1 MGITNRGWLP
11 ARTVQDPMPNQLPP
25 SYDGLQRGTSSNNH
39 RGGGIISQRCNPG
52 NTTTPRE
59 FCLSDF
65 PGGKE
70 GWGPETSSKPEML
83 KSVHEGRVFQ
93 DGRTPSPSR
102 SYPSRRLDDQVGPEG
117 CISPGPHSPRS
128 SKIPGVWL
136 EQQIL
141 PVQMPAFQVVY
152 SSLGLHQTTKTSSW
166 FSETDRMPPDNLLR
180 RHPISTSGQGPAVQN
195 LTVSL
200 PAVSVPGIV
209 NQ

>member
-1 MGITNRGWLP
+1 MG
-11 ARTVQDPMPNQLPP
+11 D
-25 SYDGLQRGTSSNNH
+25 
-39 RGGGIISQRCNPG
+39 PG
-52 NTTTPRE
+52 NTTTSRE
-59 FCLSDF
+59 FCLLDF

-70 GWGPETSSKPEML
+70 GWGPETSIKSEML
-83 KSVHEGRVFQ
+83 KSVHEGRAFQ

-141 PVQMPAFQVVY
+141 PVQMPAFRVVY
-152 SSLGLHQTTKTSSW
+152 SSPGLHQTAKTSSW

-180 RHPISTSGQGPAVQN
+180 
-195 LTVSL
+195 
-200 PAVSVPGIV
+200 
-209 NQ
+209 